1 MGTADWIRP
10 MRSRRLRPQK
20 ALNTKVSAD
29 YSDFLPAALEIVEK
43 PASPLRYV
51 LIWFICILFVAA
63 FVWSYFGRIDIVATA
78 QGKVQP
84 SGRVKIVQS
93 TLAGRVISAPFA
105 NGAEVMAGDLLVK
118 LDDVEVKAE
127 ETRLVTTLQ
136 ALMAEQVRRTSELTA
151 LKTYTANGT
160 PEIVTDMALQF
171 AEDTPLEVR
180 HREGAIL
187 TANLQ
192 QLKETLRN
200 LVAQMRLQSA
210 TIERLQAMVRTQEN
224 LIATLNERVAM
235 RSGLVERS
243 AGRKS
248 DVLDA
253 TQALREEEATLSA
266 HNGQL
271 LEAQASLVVAETE
284 KKKTLST
291 FIAENV
297 QKIGDLARQADE
309 TRQEL
314 VKAQKRQSATAIH
327 APLDGIIQASA
338 ITTTG
343 QVISA
348 ETEIMRIVPGN
359 LPLEIEVFLANQDVG
374 FVQPDQSTV
383 IKVETFPFTRYG
395 VLTGRVKS
403 VAQDAIPNPDAQAME
418 EQAAP
423 QFRSVV
429 PFGNVQRLQNLVYPA
444 TIVPDTAGIEVGG
457 VSRQLVPGMAV
468 SVEIKTGSRRIIDYF
483 WSPVVQI
490 ASEALRE
497 R

>member
-1 MGTADWIRP
+1 MTP
-10 MRSRRLRPQK
+10 RRLRPQK
-20 ALNTKVSAD
+20 TISTKVSAD
-29 YSDFLPAALEIVEK
+29 YADFLPAALEIIER
-43 PASPLRYV
+43 PASPVRYV
-51 LIWFICILFVAA
+51 LVWFICVLFVAA
-63 FVWSYFGRIDIVATA
+63 FAWSYVGRIDIVATA

-93 TLAGRVISAPFA
+93 TVAGRVVSAPFT
-105 NGAEVMAGDLLVK
+105 NGAVVRAGDLLLK

-127 ETRLVTTLQ
+127 VARLVTTLQ
-136 ALMAEQVRRTSELTA
+136 ALMAEQGRRRSELTA
-151 LKTYTANGT
+151 AETHVTNGA

-171 AEDTPLEVR
+171 AEDTSLEVR

-187 TANLQ
+187 TANLL
-192 QLKETLRN
+192 QLKETIGN

-266 HNGQL
+266 HTGQL
-271 LEAQASLVVAETE
+271 LEAQASFIVAETE

-327 APLDGIIQASA
+327 APSDGIIHASA

-348 ETEIMRIVPGN
+348 ETEIMRIVPAD

-374 FVQPDQSTV
+374 FVRPEQSAV

-395 VLTGRVKS
+395 VLNGRVKS

-444 TIVPDTAGIEVGG
+444 TIMPDAAGMEVDG
-457 VSRQLVPGMAV
+457 VHRRLAPGMAV
-468 SVEIKTGSRRIIDYF
+468 SVEIKTGTRRIIDYF
-483 WSPVVQI
+483 WSPVAQV
-490 ASEALRE
+490 ASEAMRE